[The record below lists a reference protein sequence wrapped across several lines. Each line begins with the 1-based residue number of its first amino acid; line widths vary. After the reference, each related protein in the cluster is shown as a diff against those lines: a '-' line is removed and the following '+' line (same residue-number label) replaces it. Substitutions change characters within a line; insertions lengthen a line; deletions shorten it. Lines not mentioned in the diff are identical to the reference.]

1 MSSFSEMKK
10 RYRNVGSIGQQI
22 KNSSDFAMEE
32 TWFNDPQAKRAY
44 IYDYF
49 HDDQP
54 DKKDHMTYE
63 YTTKTPVDV
72 KFVVKSYQ
80 SVDKDQVEYYLQ
92 FRPSQKFEFEEG
104 DDLYYFETDY
114 MNRYKVEFPL
124 GAYVDLADDRGI
136 YHKWIIVDSEYANQF
151 RKYLILPCDYQLT
164 WIEKNGQNR
173 IKRKMWTILRNQNSY
188 TIGEYRDRYFSH
200 PDNQN
205 KIWMPLNKFTEKF
218 WYNDDTS
225 KTMRLVI
232 SAPTEHPIV
241 WSVTKIEN
249 TKPFGL
255 QKLTIYQNFWNEHT
269 DYIERDSD
277 GNIIG
282 MYANYF
288 DSEVLPEDTT
298 SLTQDEPYHSSKIVA
313 SSNIIK
319 VGGGYKLLTAKLFDD
334 SNEDISERYSNS
346 IFSWSCSI
354 DGEDVTEKV
363 TWYNQPIFNQIKIKF
378 PNEKSYLGKILKI
391 QCTIPAEKKDIT
403 ISGNFE
409 LSA

>member
-1 MSSFSEMKK
+1 
-10 RYRNVGSIGQQI
+10 
-22 KNSSDFAMEE
+22 
-32 TWFNDPQAKRAY
+32 
-44 IYDYF
+44 
-49 HDDQP
+49 
-54 DKKDHMTYE
+54 
-63 YTTKTPVDV
+63 
-72 KFVVKSYQ
+72 
-80 SVDKDQVEYYLQ
+80 
-92 FRPSQKFEFEEG
+92 
-104 DDLYYFETDY
+104 
-114 MNRYKVEFPL
+114 
-124 GAYVDLADDRGI
+124 
-136 YHKWIIVDSEYANQF
+136 
-151 RKYLILPCDYQLT
+151 
-164 WIEKNGQNR
+164 
-173 IKRKMWTILRNQNSY
+173 
-188 TIGEYRDRYFSH
+188 
-200 PDNQN
+200 
-205 KIWMPLNKFTEKF
+205 MPLNKFTEKF
-218 WYNDDTS
+218 WYNDDTN

-298 SLTQDEPYHSSKIVA
+298 SLVQDEPYHSSKIVA
-313 SSNIIK
+313 SSDIIK

-334 SNEDISERYSNS
+334 NSEDISERYSNS
-346 IFSWSCSI
+346 TFAWSCFI
-354 DGEDVTEKV
+354 DDENVTEKV

-409 LSA
+409 LSV

>member
-1 MSSFSEMKK
+1 
-10 RYRNVGSIGQQI
+10 
-22 KNSSDFAMEE
+22 
-32 TWFNDPQAKRAY
+32 
-44 IYDYF
+44 
-49 HDDQP
+49 
-54 DKKDHMTYE
+54 
-63 YTTKTPVDV
+63 
-72 KFVVKSYQ
+72 
-80 SVDKDQVEYYLQ
+80 
-92 FRPSQKFEFEEG
+92 
-104 DDLYYFETDY
+104 
-114 MNRYKVEFPL
+114 
-124 GAYVDLADDRGI
+124 
-136 YHKWIIVDSEYANQF
+136 
-151 RKYLILPCDYQLT
+151 
-164 WIEKNGQNR
+164 
-173 IKRKMWTILRNQNSY
+173 
-188 TIGEYRDRYFSH
+188 
-200 PDNQN
+200 
-205 KIWMPLNKFTEKF
+205 MPLNKFTEKF

-298 SLTQDEPYHSSKIVA
+298 SLVQDEPYHSSKIIA
-313 SSNIIK
+313 SSDNIK
-319 VGGGYKLLTAKLFDD
+319 VGGGYKLLTAKIFDD
-334 SNEDISERYSNS
+334 NSEDISERYSNS
-346 IFSWSCSI
+346 IFSWSCFI
-354 DGEDVTEKV
+354 DDENITDKV
-363 TWYNQPIFNQIKIKF
+363 TWYEQPIFNQIKIKF

>member
-1 MSSFSEMKK
+1 
-10 RYRNVGSIGQQI
+10 
-22 KNSSDFAMEE
+22 
-32 TWFNDPQAKRAY
+32 
-44 IYDYF
+44 
-49 HDDQP
+49 
-54 DKKDHMTYE
+54 
-63 YTTKTPVDV
+63 
-72 KFVVKSYQ
+72 
-80 SVDKDQVEYYLQ
+80 
-92 FRPSQKFEFEEG
+92 
-104 DDLYYFETDY
+104 
-114 MNRYKVEFPL
+114 
-124 GAYVDLADDRGI
+124 
-136 YHKWIIVDSEYANQF
+136 
-151 RKYLILPCDYQLT
+151 
-164 WIEKNGQNR
+164 
-173 IKRKMWTILRNQNSY
+173 
-188 TIGEYRDRYFSH
+188 
-200 PDNQN
+200 
-205 KIWMPLNKFTEKF
+205 MPLNKFTEKF

-298 SLTQDEPYHSSKIVA
+298 SLVQDEPYHSSKIVA
-313 SSNIIK
+313 SSDIIK

-334 SNEDISERYSNS
+334 NSEDISERYSNS
-346 IFSWSCSI
+346 TFAWSCSI
-354 DGEDVTEKV
+354 DGENVTNKV
-363 TWYNQPIFNQIKIKF
+363 TWYEQPVFNQIKIKF

-391 QCTIPAEKKDIT
+391 QCVISAEKKDIT